1 MNARLNIRELDR
13 IRVDIGTAL
22 QTEDELAETAP
33 QRSQAHRVDGCSH
46 PPERPGGTPRR
57 YLADGFRKVD
67 NPFTVRGR
75 GAPSSE
81 IGRAMTVSIK
91 RFVIDRRFWPH
102 VTAPAHP

>member
-57 YLADGFRKVD
+57 YLADGS
-67 NPFTVRGR
+67 GR
-75 GAPSSE
+75 WIIPSPSAVAALRP
-81 IGRAMTVSIK
+81 GDRASH
-91 RFVIDRRFWPH
+91 DSLN
-102 VTAPAHP
+102 